1 MKKALFWVILISF
14 FGCFSIE
21 ILDMRGLITFVSIK
35 AIDLGGDL
43 GVKTYMSYDVYRYL
57 SNLSNVLSLDNAPW
71 KAAIT
76 APTGT
81 FGLDIGHNFT
91 LLCNWVIYM
100 INIMLTPLR
109 LVFYPAQVILSL
121 LGINIYASNGLFTTM
136 IRTLITL
143 NISYIPI

>member
-1 MKKALFWVILISF
+1 MKKALFWIILISF

-21 ILDMRGLITFVSIK
+21 ILDMNGLITFVSVKTIN
-35 AIDLGGDL
+35 LEGGL

-57 SNLSNVLSLDNAPW
+57 SNLSNVLSIDHAPW

-76 APTGT
+76 APQGA
-81 FGLDIGHNFT
+81 FGLDLGHDFA

-100 INIMLTPLR
+100 INILITPLR
-109 LVFYPAQVILSL
+109 LIFYPAQVMLGL

-136 IRTLITL
+136 VRDLITL
-143 NISYIPI
+143 EIAYIPL